1 MKLISALLFISLV
14 AACNSTEVKEDHT
27 SDSMD
32 IVSDKKVDTLLMNDD
47 SLIKA
52 KEKELLEKYK

>member
-1 MKLISALLFISLV
+1 MKQLIFLLFLSFIT
-14 AACNSTEVKEDHT
+14 ACNNTEVKEDNT
-27 SDSMD
+27 SDSTD
-32 IVSDKKVDTLLMNDD
+32 IVADKKVDTLLMNDD